1 MSHVTDKCACRVA
14 WQLRI
19 GIQGD
24 DVPDRS
30 KDGRITDNIRE
41 GSLLPTPQQGIELLQ
56 FATLALV
63 SHPHPL
69 NRIPH
74 PGSVKQIEDTGTILP
89 VGLVERLDSCVRVR
103 EQRPII
109 WQSALGRV
117 MEIRQQG
124 KEQIGI
130 TITQI
135 ANLQG
140 FYEFINL
147 AQAAQQGGD
156 NHHGAVNG
164 WNSLRKIL
172 AWQRA
177 RRQHQCDD
185 QVNHRDGQCRDSDDA
200 SDRKKPVSPV
210 TRPGHAK

>member
-1 MSHVTDKCACRVA
+1 MSHITDQCACRVA
-14 WQLRI
+14 GQLRI

-41 GSLLPTPQQGIELLQ
+41 RGLLPAPQQGIELLE
-56 FATLALV
+56 FTALALV

-89 VGLVERLDSCVRVR
+89 VGLVERLNSCVRML
-103 EQRPII
+103 EQGII
-109 WQSALGRV
+109 TWLSALWRV

-140 FYEFINL
+140 FYKFINHV
-147 AQAAQQGGD
+147 QAAQQGGD
-156 NHHGAVNG
+156 NHHGAVNR
-164 WNSLRKIL
+164 WNSLRKIQ
-172 AWQRA
+172 AW
-177 RRQHQCDD
+177 
-185 QVNHRDGQCRDSDDA
+185 
-200 SDRKKPVSPV
+200 
-210 TRPGHAK
+210 